1 MAAASLRSRSLPIRR
16 DNARGLGFGRAGMPV
31 DSHVSWGSSH
41 FHGTPFTKTDPVV
54 ERKGCY
60 RQLLVNPWRPGR
72 TYFSGNAI
80 GVLARSVVIM
90 GFHQ

>member
-41 FHGTPFTKTDPVV
+41 FHGTPFELSLTADASRVRFVNSALDGGMFGSQGGPCDPFA
-54 ERKGCY
+54 K
-60 RQLLVNPWRPGR
+60 ND
-72 TYFSGNAI
+72 
-80 GVLARSVVIM
+80 ARGTRAS
-90 GFHQ
+90 